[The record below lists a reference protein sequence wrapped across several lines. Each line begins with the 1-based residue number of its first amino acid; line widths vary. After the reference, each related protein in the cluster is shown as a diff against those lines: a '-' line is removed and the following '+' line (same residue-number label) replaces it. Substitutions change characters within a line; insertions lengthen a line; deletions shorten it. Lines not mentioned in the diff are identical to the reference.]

1 MSAAPG
7 PPRPISKRPSPLR
20 RMSGRDVHEPHRA
33 ATPLELLMDL
43 AFVVAFGIAGQNV
56 AHLIAEG
63 HVAAGLGGFAFA
75 MFAIVWAWI
84 NFSWF
89 ASAFDTDDWAYRL
102 TTMLQMIGVVI
113 FSLGLPDVF
122 YSLDEGMQLD
132 NRVIIAGYVV
142 MRVAMLTQWLRVAN
156 SEPRY
161 RTTAL
166 TYAAAI
172 AVAQV
177 GWVVVA
183 WLDLSLPAALTGAG
197 VLIVVEM
204 LGPFIAERRHT
215 PTPWHPHHI
224 AERYGLLVII
234 TLGEGVIGTVAA
246 VGSAVGEEGWTFE
259 VIAVVVAGIGLTF
272 GLWWLYF
279 ATDFG
284 ALLPAHRDRS
294 FIWGYGHLLL
304 FPAVAGVGA
313 GLHVAAYVLEHEA
326 HIGTAA
332 AVACVAVPVAGFLLI
347 GFALT
352 TVLTGRP
359 DVPHL
364 ALVAAGLAVCAAA
377 VLLAAAGLSMGA
389 ALLVVTLSPW
399 VAVVGIELRGRR
411 AAVQ

>member
-1 MSAAPG
+1 S
-7 PPRPISKRPSPLR
+7 S
-20 RMSGRDVHEPHRA
+20 
-33 ATPLELLMDL
+33 L
-43 AFVVAFGIAGQNV
+43 AVTVVVGIVLGESVLASTVAVAGGLQESEHPVRLVVIGLAGFV
-56 AHLIAEG
+56 L
-63 HVAAGLGGFAFA
+63 AAG
-75 MFAIVWAWI
+75 M
-84 NFSWF
+84 
-89 ASAFDTDDWAYRL
+89 
-102 TTMLQMIGVVI
+102 
-113 FSLGLPDVF
+113 
-122 YSLDEGMQLD
+122 
-132 NRVIIAGYVV
+132 
-142 MRVAMLTQWLRVAN
+142 
-156 SEPRY
+156 
-161 RTTAL
+161 
-166 TYAAAI
+166 
-172 AVAQV
+172 
-177 GWVVVA
+177 
-183 WLDLSLPAALTGAG
+183 
-197 VLIVVEM
+197 
-204 LGPFIAERRHT
+204 
-215 PTPWHPHHI
+215 
-224 AERYGLLVII
+224 
-234 TLGEGVIGTVAA
+234 
-246 VGSAVGEEGWTFE
+246 
-259 VIAVVVAGIGLTF
+259 
-272 GLWWLYF
+272 WWLYF

-352 TVLTGRP
+352 IVLTGRP